1 MQESNKLQN
10 ASLLKYS
17 L

>member
-1 MQESNKLQN
+1 MHYI
-10 ASLLKYS
+10 ASLLKY